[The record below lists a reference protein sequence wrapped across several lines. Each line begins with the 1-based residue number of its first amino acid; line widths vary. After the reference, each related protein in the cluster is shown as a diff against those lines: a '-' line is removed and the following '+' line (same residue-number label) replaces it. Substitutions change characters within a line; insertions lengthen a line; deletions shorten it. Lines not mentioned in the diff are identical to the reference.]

1 MPGKKTSTSVSKPV
15 NIDKSDARNTG
26 LRAHFHCLKPPQQ
39 SFQDVIQ
46 GRCAEE
52 KAVDIIS
59 EEEDADMEIKE
70 DLSDVHRIQQRVF
83 TGKKPEFIKM
93 TGKDNLID
101 RAKRLNIYEK
111 GMKREEIET
120 ALMKYWIDQLAGD
133 KDLYFSSL
141 VFQQAK
147 QDIDR
152 GHKEDPNIKRK
163 RAFVE
168 AAESKDENAPKKRKH
183 KSALSA
189 KVRWACSPNLP
200 FWNCINFCFHLGV
213 GRKY

>member
-26 LRAHFHCLKPPQQ
+26 LRAHFHRLKPPQQ

-46 GRCAEE
+46 GSCVEE
-52 KAVDIIS
+52 KAVDILS
-59 EEEDADMEIKE
+59 EEEDADMEIEE
-70 DLSDVHRIQQRVF
+70 DLSDVQRIQQRVF

-93 TGKDNLID
+93 AGKEHLID
-101 RAKRLNIYEK
+101 HAKRLNIYEK

-120 ALMKYWIDQLAGD
+120 ALTKYWIDQLAGD
-133 KDLYFSSL
+133 KDLYFSSP

-152 GHKEDPNIKRK
+152 ERKKDPSIKRK
-163 RAFVE
+163 RAFAE
-168 AAESKDENAPKKRKH
+168 AAESKDENAPKKRQH
-183 KSALSA
+183 KSALSD
-189 KVRWACSPNLP
+189 KVRWACSPHHP
-200 FWNCINFCFHLGV
+200 FWNCTNFCFHLGV